1 MSFIRSRG
9 CVPDRSVRAIV
20 ISFVLVAFAFGS
32 PAWAQQRPTTA
43 PKRASSSANASQ
55 NPQQQTGSVTGQVVD
70 PSGTQVVG
78 ATVSLKQTGSD
89 APKPDVMTDEDG
101 RFVFTGVAA
110 GDFDLTI
117 SFPGL
122 TPQKSSGTVA
132 AGQHFVTPL
141 IVMVIPTQ
149 VTEIH
154 VGVPP
159 EELATE
165 QIHEQEHQRVLGV
178 IPNFYV
184 SYAPNAAPLKAKHKF
199 QLAWKSA
206 SDPITFA
213 GVAFFAG
220 VDQAADRY
228 GAYGQGAQGYAKR
241 FGATYGDV
249 FTATFIGGAV
259 MPSLLKQDPRYF
271 YKGTGSKKSRLLYAI
286 ASSVI
291 CKGDNGKWQPNYSN
305 VIGSFA
311 GSSLQYTY
319 TPPGDRTGT
328 NGILGGALIR
338 MGETSLAGVLQ
349 EFLFAK
355 LTKTK
360 GTQRASMTN
369 P

>member
-1 MSFIRSRG
+1 MRLIQPG
-9 CVPDRSVRAIV
+9 IGVPARNLSTM
-20 ISFVLVAFAFGS
+20 VLVLFLAMLVTG
-32 PAWAQQRPTTA
+32 PQAWSQQRPTTA
-43 PKRASSSANASQ
+43 PKQAAMADAPENA
-55 NPQQQTGSVTGQVVD
+55 QQQMGSIAGQVTD
-70 PSGTQVVG
+70 QSGVQVVG
-78 ATVSLKQTGSD
+78 AAVTLTRSGDKPAKTD
-89 APKPDVMTDEDG
+89 ASTDEDG
-101 RFVFTGVAA
+101 RFVFTSVAA
-110 GDFDLTI
+110 GDFELTI

-122 TPQKSSGTVA
+122 ASQKSSGTVA
-132 AGQHFVTPL
+132 PGQHFVTPL

-149 VTEIH
+149 VTEVH

-165 QIHEQEHQRVLGV
+165 QIHEQEHQRVFGV

-184 SYAPNAAPLKAKHKF
+184 SYAPNPAPLRAKHKF

-206 SDPITFA
+206 SDPITVA
-213 GVAFFAG
+213 GVGFFAG
-220 VDQAADRY
+220 IDQAANRW
-228 GAYGQGAQGYAKR
+228 GAYGQGAEGYAKR

-249 FTATFIGGAV
+249 FAATFIGGAV

-291 CKGDNGKWQPNYSN
+291 CKGDNGHWQPNYSN

-311 GSSLQYTY
+311 GAGLQYTY
-319 TPPGDRTGT
+319 TPANDRQGS
-328 NGILGGALIR
+328 NGIVGSALIR
-338 MGETSLAGVLQ
+338 LGETSLAGVLQ
-349 EFLFAK
+349 EFVFSK

-360 GTQRASMTN
+360 GTQRASINN

>member
-1 MSFIRSRG
+1 
-9 CVPDRSVRAIV
+9 
-20 ISFVLVAFAFGS
+20 
-32 PAWAQQRPTTA
+32 
-43 PKRASSSANASQ
+43 
-55 NPQQQTGSVTGQVVD
+55 
-70 PSGTQVVG
+70 
-78 ATVSLKQTGSD
+78 
-89 APKPDVMTDEDG
+89 
-101 RFVFTGVAA
+101 VAA
-110 GDFDLTI
+110 GEH
-117 SFPGL
+117 S
-122 TPQKSSGTVA
+122 
-132 AGQHFVTPL
+132 VTPL
-141 IVMVIPTQ
+141 IMMAIPTQ
-149 VTEIH
+149 VTEVH

-184 SYAPNAAPLKAKHKF
+184 SYAPNAAPLRAKHKF

-228 GAYGQGAQGYAKR
+228 GAYGQGAEGYAKR

-305 VIGSFA
+305 VVGSFA
-311 GSSLQYTY
+311 GSALQYTY

-328 NGILGGALIR
+328 NGIVGGALIR

-349 EFLFAK
+349 EFSL
-355 LTKTK
+355 
-360 GTQRASMTN
+360 QS
-369 P
+369 